1 MTMAYFFRDSI
12 DPLATYDLDDHGRD
26 DSAYTGAPMADDL
39 HIFREKL
46 RVPTLNGDITR
57 PRLVRAL
64 ERSRRQ
70 FPATLITGRSGTGKT
85 SIAATFARDAGKT
98 CWYTVDAAD
107 TDWPVFARY
116 FSESLTGCAN
126 REYPEHSADGFERSS
141 QGDIAYFLLRHL
153 VRDDPKEKDSADLIV
168 LDDIHHVFDTDW
180 FEDFFYLL
188 ICSLP
193 VDSHLLLLCRSKP
206 PAPLWRMRSK
216 QMLNVLDEKELAFD
230 AEETQ
235 VLSTARGIPISRA
248 EMAREKSFG
257 RISKLLQFAV

>member
-1 MTMAYFFRDSI
+1 MAYFFRDSTNPI
-12 DPLATYDLDDHGRD
+12 ASYELDDPGRD
-26 DSAYTGAPMADDL
+26 DLFHTNGLESDDF
-39 HIFREKL
+39 HILREKL
-46 RVPTLNGDITR
+46 RVPVVEGTITR
-57 PRLVRAL
+57 PRLARAL

-70 FPATLITGRSGTGKT
+70 FPATLITGRAGTGKT
-85 SIAATFARDAGKT
+85 AIAAAFAQDSGKT

-107 TDWPVFARY
+107 TDWPVFSRY
-116 FSESLTGCAN
+116 LAESLTGSKSC
-126 REYPEHSADGFERSS
+126 DERPDQGSQLEKCS

-153 VRDDPKEKDSADLIV
+153 VRDESKTKDTASLIV
-168 LDDIHHVFDTDW
+168 LDDIHHIFDTDW

-193 VDSHLLLLCRSKP
+193 ADSHLLLLCRSKP

-235 VLSTARGIPISRA
+235 VLSTSLGIPISKA

-257 RISKLLQFAV
+257 RISKMLQFAG